1 MVSPRTSHPSP
12 KIVLTL
18 VVAVSVSVQAKD
30 RDGWGDDAGGDG
42 LLLSWAAQW
51 DNPCVDTL
59 FGEGGVTLAG

>member
-1 MVSPRTSHPSP
+1 M
-12 KIVLTL
+12 
-18 VVAVSVSVQAKD
+18 SVSVQTKD